1 MLWQVWLL
9 LLAAD
14 TPAAAN
20 LLSNPG
26 FETAVAGRPAHW
38 DLYLM
43 PQDGA
48 LARLDSAART
58 GQYAVMLHV
67 PMPYPED
74 PVNNWSQNVLGAVA
88 GKSYRLSGYLKAQDA
103 QDAALWVQCWRK
115 QPLALLHTA
124 STGHACPVY
133 GTMDW
138 SFAETLVNVPHGTD
152 FLTVRCVMKGAGTVW
167 FDDVTLRPAEAP
179 PAPATPPTTPSAV
192 PPSPAPMPPPEPPA
206 TVAPA
211 APQPGAGAEESR
223 QLRESNRAL
232 RRTLD
237 EVRQQNDALLE
248 EVVRLRQELNDVRE
262 RVDAAAA
269 QPAPPPQPE
278 PFVSPIVPHSQNPE
292 RSP

>member
-1 MLWQVWLL
+1 
-9 LLAAD
+9 
-14 TPAAAN
+14 
-20 LLSNPG
+20 
-26 FETAVAGRPAHW
+26 
-38 DLYLM
+38 
-43 PQDGA
+43 
-48 LARLDSAART
+48 
-58 GQYAVMLHV
+58 
-67 PMPYPED
+67 
-74 PVNNWSQNVLGAVA
+74 
-88 GKSYRLSGYLKAQDA
+88 
-103 QDAALWVQCWRK
+103 
-115 QPLALLHTA
+115 
-124 STGHACPVY
+124 
-133 GTMDW
+133 
-138 SFAETLVNVPHGTD
+138 
-152 FLTVRCVMKGAGTVW
+152 
-167 FDDVTLRPAEAP
+167 
-179 PAPATPPTTPSAV
+179 
-192 PPSPAPMPPPEPPA
+192 MPPPEPPA